1 MTPETKKHFEKV
13 VAAADERWAE
23 TIELKFL
30 KDGLQDPSR
39 ENTTVEAILR
49 VGNVRNTNLSG
60 GDAMKWRGRVN
71 SAKTKLHI
79 AKSLYTGPEIKKGD
93 RIRAITRDGKPWF
106 DVLHAS
112 YRDEMR
118 IVLELGEA

>member
-13 VAAADERWAE
+13 VKAADERWAE
-23 TIELKFL
+23 AIELKFL
-30 KDGLQDPSR
+30 QDGRQDQSR
-39 ENTTVEAILR
+39 GNTTIQAILR

-60 GDAMKWRGRVN
+60 GDALKWRGRVN
-71 SAKTKLHI
+71 SAKTQLHI

-93 RIRAITRDGKPWF
+93 TIRAITRDGMPWF
-106 DVLHAS
+106 DVLHAN
-112 YRDEMR
+112 YRDQLR

>member
-13 VAAADERWAE
+13 VKTADERWAE

-30 KDGLQDPSR
+30 QDGRQDQSR
-39 ENTTVEAILR
+39 GNTTIQAILR

-60 GDAMKWRGRVN
+60 GDALKWRGRVN
-71 SAKTKLHI
+71 SAKTQLHI
-79 AKSLYTGPEIKKGD
+79 AKSLYTGPVIQKGD
-93 RIRAITRDGKPWF
+93 TIRAVTREGMPWF
-106 DVLHAS
+106 DVLHAN
-112 YRDEMR
+112 YRDQLR